1 MGLIRIILLVM
12 AFIGGLASAYS
23 LSGAGYT
30 DEKERVEFDQMLN
43 MMGINNLAGKKKAL
57 FKLLNIS
64 LVIAFPYALLSLIY
78 FYGTTVPF
86 VLSIVFIILQLVSY
100 ANLRKRIKKTDAITE
115 LVLLDT
121 FDKFLEF
128 FEMAILA
135 IHIGYLFQ
143 I

>member
-1 MGLIRIILLVM
+1 
-12 AFIGGLASAYS
+12 
-23 LSGAGYT
+23 
-30 DEKERVEFDQMLN
+30 
-43 MMGINNLAGKKKAL
+43 
-57 FKLLNIS
+57 
-64 LVIAFPYALLSLIY
+64 
-78 FYGTTVPF
+78 VPF